1 MKAICT
7 FCGHANR
14 AEAPAC
20 SQCGGSLANA
30 PQRRFRLP
38 WASWVPAIPVA
49 AILCFQYAGG
59 QKALAE
65 LRAEATTTTSQVES
79 GQKDSMRELKEAH
92 DAAQAQLEAK
102 HRAML
107 ADAKL
112 ISGEEAR
119 AKHEEEWERR
129 ENHDPKLATTVL
141 EKTLL
146 EVERLGKDPALNAET
161 ALRKVAELVTPT
173 GSRIEVKPDD
183 NGFIVRV
190 AFRLAA
196 VAPDEAGGA
205 TRHHSTAEVRKEIEE
220 ATAHILKDLFG
231 FSGGRGIHRMSV
243 SCNRAL
249 VIGDDDNER
258 LAMRSLYRA
267 VIEADQSARVAN
279 WRTISAGQVADIMK
293 IEHDVISSIIITKT
307 KRTGLTLDPNEPLE
321 F

>member
-1 MKAICT
+1 M
-7 FCGHANR
+7 
-14 AEAPAC
+14 
-20 SQCGGSLANA
+20 
-30 PQRRFRLP
+30 
-38 WASWVPAIPVA
+38 
-49 AILCFQYAGG
+49 
-59 QKALAE
+59 
-65 LRAEATTTTSQVES
+65 
-79 GQKDSMRELKEAH
+79 
-92 DAAQAQLEAK
+92 
-102 HRAML
+102 
-107 ADAKL
+107 
-112 ISGEEAR
+112 
-119 AKHEEEWERR
+119 
-129 ENHDPKLATTVL
+129 
-141 EKTLL
+141 
-146 EVERLGKDPALNAET
+146 
-161 ALRKVAELVTPT
+161 
-173 GSRIEVKPDD
+173 
-183 NGFIVRV
+183 RV